1 MATMTILPVERPPAG
16 LWSWGFRPFF
26 LACALWAVLALAAWI
41 DLYLS
46 GGALPSRFDPLSWHI
61 HEMLFGVVMAAI
73 AGFMLTAIPN
83 WTRRAPV
90 HDGRLAALAG
100 LWLIG
105 RVACLFSAAL
115 PLWLAAAIDLAF
127 PVAICIVSTRELVA
141 ARNWRNLAMPIPVAV
156 LGAANLLMYLELA
169 GRAIPAGLGWRL
181 AMLAALA
188 LVSAVGGRII
198 PAFTRNWLAPRN
210 AASLPPPHGA
220 LDRVALASL
229 HTGLLGWVFFPDAK
243 PVGVI
248 LLAAAGLVLWQ
259 LARWRGLKTLAEP
272 MVTILHL
279 GYAWLAIGAALLG
292 ASLLG
297 PAVPP
302 SAAIHAFT
310 VGAMSTMVLGVMT
323 RATRGHT
330 GRALNADR
338 ATAAIYLLIFIASV
352 TRVLAAC
359 LTDLSVRLLS
369 VSAALWIAS
378 FALFV
383 LRYAAML
390 VGPERRRA

>member
-1 MATMTILPVERPPAG
+1 MATITIHSADRTPAG

-41 DLYLS
+41 DLYLG

-61 HEMLFGVVMAAI
+61 HEMLFGFIMAAV

-83 WTRRAPV
+83 WTGRAPV
-90 HDGRLAALAG
+90 KGGRLAALAG
-100 LWLIG
+100 LWLLG

-115 PLWLAAAIDLAF
+115 PLWLTAAVDLAF
-127 PVAICIVSTRELVA
+127 PLAICIVAARELIA
-141 ARNWRNLAMPIPVAV
+141 ARNWRNLAMPVPVAV
-156 LGAANLLMYLELA
+156 LGIANLLMYLELA
-169 GRAIPAGLGWRL
+169 GRDIPAGLGWRL
-181 AMLAALA
+181 AMVAVLA

-198 PAFTRNWLAPRN
+198 PTFTRNWLAKRN
-210 AASLPPPHGA
+210 VTSLPPPHGK
-220 LDRVALASL
+220 LDRFALATL
-229 HTGLLGWVFFPDAK
+229 HTGLLGWAFFPAARL
-243 PVGVI
+243 VGVI
-248 LLAAAGLVLWQ
+248 LLAAAVLVLWQ
-259 LARWRGLKTLAEP
+259 LARWRGLKTFAEP
-272 MVTILHL
+272 LVAILHL

-292 ASLLG
+292 ASLLT

-302 SAAIHAFT
+302 SAAIHALT

-330 GRALNADR
+330 GRTLSADR
-338 ATAAIYLLIFIASV
+338 ATVVIYILIFVASV

-359 LTDLSVRLLS
+359 LADLSVALLS
-369 VSAALWIAS
+369 VSATFWIAG

-390 VGPERRRA
+390 IGPEKRGA